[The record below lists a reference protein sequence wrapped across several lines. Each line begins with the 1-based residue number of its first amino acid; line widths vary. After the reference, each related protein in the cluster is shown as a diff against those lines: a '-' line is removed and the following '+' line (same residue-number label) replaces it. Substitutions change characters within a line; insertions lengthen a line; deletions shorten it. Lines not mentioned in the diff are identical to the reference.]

1 MSDASPSTDLFELVG
16 QEARMAIL
24 RALLSARRESDDP
37 HHSFT
42 ELKEAAGIED
52 TGRFNYHLGR
62 LVGTVVAKTDDGY
75 RLSRYG
81 FRVLAPMTA
90 GLYDPDTTVDG
101 IELPGTCHE
110 CGGSLRVESE
120 ENSLRVV
127 CRAGHTVNE
136 GIFGHADVVADQS
149 PEEAAATLGLVNTQ
163 ATEPGVSGVCPKCH
177 RRREGEIEWLDRG
190 DCYVYRAPCD
200 GCGSRFMATVG
211 SCVATH
217 PTVACFLAD
226 RGVDVRRRVPWT
238 LPFRQAG
245 AETVVSEDPLRLRV
259 AVGTDVA
266 DDPLQVTVDRE
277 GSVVGVDQL
286 AEGADGPERR

>member
-1 MSDASPSTDLFELVG
+1 MRDAPSSTDLFELVG

-24 RALLSARRESDDP
+24 RALLDARQESSDP
-37 HHSFT
+37 HLSFT
-42 ELKEAAGIED
+42 ELRDAAGIDD
-52 TGRFNYHLGR
+52 TGRFNYHLGK
-62 LVGTVVAKTDDGY
+62 LVDAVVAKTDDGY

-101 IELPGTCHE
+101 IDLPGTCHE
-110 CGGSLRVESE
+110 CGGPLRVESE

-163 ATEPGVSGVCPKCH
+163 AIELGVSGVCPKCH
-177 RRREGEIEWLDRG
+177 RRRDGEIEWLDRG

-217 PTVACFLAD
+217 PTVVAFLAD
-226 RGVDVRRRVPWT
+226 CGVDVRRRVPWT

-245 AETVVSEDPLRLRV
+245 AEAVVSEDPLRLRV
-259 AVGTDVA
+259 VVGA
-266 DDPLQVTVDRE
+266 DGADEPLSVTVDRQ
-277 GSVVGVDQL
+277 GSVVAVDHPD
-286 AEGADGPERR
+286 GARRQ